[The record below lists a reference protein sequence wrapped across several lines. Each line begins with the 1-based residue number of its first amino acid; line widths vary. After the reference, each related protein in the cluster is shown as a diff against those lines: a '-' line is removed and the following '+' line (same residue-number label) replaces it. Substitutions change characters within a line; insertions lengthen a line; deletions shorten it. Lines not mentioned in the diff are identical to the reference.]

1 MNKLRMASLVEIL
14 REVGD
19 LHLEEQ
25 EQGSTATPTG
35 NLSTKVPLY
44 MQVIH
49 GYVHSFTSI
58 VRYHDTK
65 KHFKKKITKEKR
77 NRVIVCCSK
86 IINRLLSRKKSDTP
100 QLEQLQNEMLLDI
113 ERGFEGVRERIWEGL
128 ERMASDT
135 AFTGF
140 SVEE

>member
-19 LHLEEQ
+19 FHLEEE
-25 EQGSTATPTG
+25 EQGTTSANN
-35 NLSTKVPLY
+35 NLSTNKVSLY

-49 GYVHSFTSI
+49 GYIHAFTSI

-65 KHFKKKITKEKR
+65 KHFKKNKKK
-77 NRVIVCCSK
+77 NGVIVCCVSK
-86 IINRLLSRKKSDTP
+86 IMNRLLSRKKSDSTL
-100 QLEQLQNEMLLDI
+100 QLEQLQNEMLSDI
-113 ERGFEGVRERIWEGL
+113 ECGFEGVRERIWEGL

-135 AFTGF
+135 AFTGV
-140 SVEE
+140 SMEE